1 MKALQMKTQRFFS
14 RVWSSLMLVTI
25 VVSTVLAHSPK
36 ETHTLIA
43 NNNFHTVVQVDLP
56 WTANEAA
63 RKYYKIPEGAQISD
77 EETKAY
83 TQRYIKD
90 NLSLYSDGKQIVP
103 VSLSIVPQSHGH
115 SITYEL
121 LYRQIDLA
129 QLQVRNE
136 LMLNNS
142 EKQKNYI
149 RIVYGENEVLSGI
162 TDRQNTWFRISNSA
176 YSRVLFSPSYR
187 AILVVLSV
195 MVALGI
201 GFIKLGTFRFAAD

>member
-25 VVSTVLAHSPK
+25 VVSTVVAHSPK
-36 ETHTLIA
+36 ATHTLIA

-63 RKYYKIPEGAQISD
+63 RKYYKISEGAQISD

-136 LMLNNS
+136 LMLNNN

-149 RIVYGENEVLSGI
+149 RIVYGENKIINGI
-162 TDRQNTWFRISNSA
+162 TDQKNVWFGISDSVSSNVMST
-176 YSRVLFSPSYR
+176 PSYR
-187 AILVVLSV
+187 SFLVVLILLFI
-195 MVALGI
+195 LGI
-201 GFIKLGTFRFAAD
+201 AFIKMK

>member
-25 VVSTVLAHSPK
+25 VVSTVVAHSPK
-36 ETHTLIA
+36 ATHTLIA

-136 LMLNNS
+136 LMLNNN

-149 RIVYGENEVLSGI
+149 RIVYGENKIINGI
-162 TDRQNTWFRISNSA
+162 TDQKNVWFGISDSVSSNVMST
-176 YSRVLFSPSYR
+176 PSYR
-187 AILVVLSV
+187 SFLVVLILLFI
-195 MVALGI
+195 LGI
-201 GFIKLGTFRFAAD
+201 AFIKMK